1 MFTVTVETNFTASH
15 QLTFP
20 DGSKEPL
27 HRHNW
32 LVIAAV
38 SRYTLEKM
46 ELVINFH
53 RLKSML
59 DGIVAELA
67 DTAMEKNDYF
77 RQNGSSA
84 EMLARYVYEK
94 LQPQLP
100 ADVRLEAVKVAE
112 QPGCWAKFTK

>member
-1 MFTVTVETNFTASH
+1 MFIVSVETNFTASH

-20 DGSKEPL
+20 DGSKESL
-27 HRHNW
+27 HKHNW
-32 LVIAAV
+32 QVAATV

-46 ELVINFH
+46 KIVIDFE

-59 DGIVAELA
+59 DGIVAELV

-77 RQNGSSA
+77 RESGSSA
-84 EMLARYVYEK
+84 EMLAKYVYEK

-100 ADVRLEAVKVAE
+100 AEVRLEAVKVAE